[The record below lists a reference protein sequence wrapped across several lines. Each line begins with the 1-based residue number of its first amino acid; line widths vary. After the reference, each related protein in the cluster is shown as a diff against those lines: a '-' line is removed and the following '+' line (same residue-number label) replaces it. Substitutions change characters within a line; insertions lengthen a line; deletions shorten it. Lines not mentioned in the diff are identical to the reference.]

1 MLTSCALG
9 DTILSALGFDT
20 YDYEG
25 ESVTAYLEADD
36 AKVAELSEA
45 VKMLSVNTPFLYE
58 FEKSSKAVSRCSD
71 ALLNYML
78 CTSFSKYT
86 GNPEL
91 LEGAVKEY
99 PELQILSLIPGEDY
113 ENFVYTYFG
122 GDVKL
127 THKSGTLFTYLER
140 ADAYSALTVPIENNV
155 VVNVIS
161 CEETERTY
169 RLTFRNS
176 LDDIVSPVYRALIV
190 KREDG
195 SFYFR
200 SLVSVDE

>member
-9 DTILSALGFDT
+9 DMLLSALGFDT
-20 YDYEG
+20 HDYEG
-25 ESVTAYLEADD
+25 EPVEATLEADD
-36 AKVAELSEA
+36 ERVAQLCEA

-58 FEKSSKAVSRCSD
+58 FEKSSRAVSECSD
-71 ALLNYML
+71 AILNYML
-78 CTSFSKYT
+78 CTAFSKYT
-86 GNPEL
+86 GNIEL
-91 LEGAVKEY
+91 LDAAVAQY
-99 PELQILSLIPGEDY
+99 PEFQILALIPGEDF
-113 ENFVYTYFG
+113 ENFAYTYFG

-127 THKSGTLFTYLER
+127 THKSGTLFSYLER

-169 RLTFRNS
+169 RLTFQNT
-176 LDDIVSPVYRALIV
+176 LGEVVSPVYRALIV

-195 SFYFR
+195 SFYFK
-200 SLVSVDE
+200 SLLSVEQ